1 LCNYIQSI
9 AAYRSVQETSILEH
23 HISPRLLAASLIAL
37 VAAGCSYNAAVA
49 PPPPAPIETSL
60 EAPLPGPVGLIVDTG
75 ELDRHRRARPGPC
88 NGHVF
93 EVDASAAFRAA
104 ARASLRQV
112 FDPIAPDEAGAPRT
126 IRLTV
131 EDVDY
136 RGKIE
141 VGLLETV
148 FRGTAELSAS
158 LRIEGPDGK
167 IYETSREATGRA
179 EDVLALTCDNIP
191 AILASAMAEAMQKLL
206 ADLSERAANAPK
218 VRAAFTP

>member
-1 LCNYIQSI
+1 M
-9 AAYRSVQETSILEH
+9 QETSILEH
-23 HISPRLLAASLIAL
+23 PSFPRLPAASLIAFL
-37 VAAGCSYNAAVA
+37 LAGCSYNAAVT

-60 EAPLPGPVGLIVDTG
+60 EAPLPGPVGLFVDTS
-75 ELDRHRRARPGPC
+75 ELDRHRRAHPGPC

-93 EVDASAAFRAA
+93 EVDASAAFRTAA
-104 ARASLRQV
+104 LASLRQV
-112 FDPIAPDEAGAPRT
+112 FDPIAPDDSAAPRT
-126 IRLTV
+126 IRLAV

-148 FRGTAELSAS
+148 FRATAELSAS
-158 LRIEGPDGK
+158 LLIEGPDGK
-167 IYETSREATGRA
+167 IYETSREATGKA

-191 AILASAMAEAMQKLL
+191 AILATAMGEAMRNLL

-218 VRAAFTP
+218 VRAAFRPQP